1 MPAHPD
7 TGLIGRD
14 EETTRLRELLAR
26 SRGGHGS
33 GVLVEGEAGIGK
45 TALVEALTAE
55 AAAAGTRVLR
65 CRGVRGAGTGFAG
78 LHELLHPVL
87 DRLDALPPRQRE
99 ALRVVFGAAE
109 GTAPDRLLLSLAAL
123 GLLEEAAQ
131 DGPLLLLVEDLHW
144 LDRSTAEVLTFLPQ
158 RLRDL
163 PVLLLATSR
172 GGPGHD
178 AGRSFPEVLALEPLG
193 AADAATL
200 VDTRT
205 PGLPVQRRRVV
216 LREALGNPLAL
227 TELATAHAR
236 TDRGGGAR
244 IPMSRRLEETFLE
257 EVEELPEPTRR
268 ALLVVAAGEDASRQE
283 VFEALGGLGLSARDL
298 DPAERARLVR
308 GTGDRFEFRHP
319 LVGSAL
325 YDAAGTVERTAAH
338 GALAAVTRHPARRA
352 MHRASAAVGWDPGAA
367 AELAA
372 VAQTAARQ
380 GAGAEA
386 AAAWRRAAA
395 LTPDRD
401 ARARHLTAAAEA
413 ARRAGESVQAGALL
427 AEARA
432 VTSPALRG
440 TVRRAART
448 DWVLGMTADHRGRS
462 TSELV
467 ALAAGEPDARDRLEV
482 LVWAATRCHVL
493 QEPPPVR
500 AAVHAA
506 LRDAPPLPGS
516 ALRDVGLALV
526 VPGTRLDRDVVDR
539 FRAEA
544 PDVDGLLLNALAFS
558 AEEAG
563 DLATAELCWTTGVDL
578 HHATARTS
586 DEVVA
591 LCGRSTPRAGLGDL
605 TGALTDAEQAYRLGL
620 DLDLP
625 VVAAMAATVTAR
637 ARAWRGERDRAR
649 RALDDARAQPGAA
662 GFARVAA
669 STAWAAG
676 VVALLD
682 GRHADALADLART
695 TVNGPVALWAGA
707 DLAEPAA
714 RTGHPEL
721 VEEWARTASTVAA
734 TAGSA
739 HLALLVER
747 SRALAARDDDAGG
760 HYEAALELG
769 HRAGAGAGFDLART
783 QLHHGE
789 WLRRGRRITEA
800 REQLSAALRGFEAHG
815 VLPLADRARQEL
827 RAAGAAVVVPAGG
840 QEEAVRS
847 LTPQELLVVR
857 LAAQGLSNKEIA
869 DQVYLSHRTVGSHLS
884 HAFAKLQVTRRSQL
898 AGALGPHLAG

>member
-1 MPAHPD
+1 MPEHPA
-7 TGLIGRD
+7 TGLVGRQ
-14 EETTRLRELLAR
+14 EETARLRALLTGAR
-26 SRGGHGS
+26 TGHGS

-65 CRGVRGAGTGFAG
+65 CRGVRGAATGFAG

-87 DRLDALPPRQRE
+87 DRLEALPPRQRQ

-123 GLLEEAAQ
+123 GVLEEAAQ

-144 LDRSTAEVLTFLPQ
+144 LDRSTVEVLTFLPQ
-158 RLRDL
+158 RLREL

-172 GGPGHD
+172 ERD
-178 AGRSFPEVLALEPLG
+178 RAFPETVALEPLTP
-193 AADAATL
+193 ADAEAL
-200 VDTRT
+200 VAART
-205 PGLPVQRRRVV
+205 PGLPGERRRVV

-236 TDRGGGAR
+236 TDRAAR
-244 IPMSRRLEETFLE
+244 AGTRVPMSRRLEETFLG
-257 EVEELPEPTRR
+257 EVEELPGPTRH
-268 ALLVVAAGEDASRQE
+268 ALLVVAAGEDATRQE
-283 VFEALGGLGLSARDL
+283 VFEALGGLGLSAGDL
-298 DPAERARLVR
+298 DPAERARLLR

-325 YDAAGTVERTAAH
+325 YDAAGSVARAAAH

-372 VAQTAARQ
+372 VAETAARQ
-380 GAGAEA
+380 GAGTEA

-401 ARARHLTAAAEA
+401 DRARHLTAAAEA
-413 ARRAGESVQAGALL
+413 ARRAGASVEAAALL

-432 VTSPALRG
+432 VTSPALRA

-448 DWVLGMTADHRGRS
+448 DWVLSMTADHRGRS

-467 ALAAGEPDARDRLEV
+467 ALAEGEPDARDRLEV

-500 AAVHAA
+500 AAVHTA
-506 LRDAPPLPGS
+506 LRDTPTVPGS

-526 VPGTRLDRDVVDR
+526 VPGARLDRDVVDR

-544 PDVDGLLLNALAFS
+544 PDVDGVLLNALAFS

-563 DLATAELCWTTGVDL
+563 DLATAELCWTTGVDV
-578 HHATARTS
+578 HHATARSS
-586 DEVVA
+586 DEVIA
-591 LCGRSTPRAGLGDL
+591 LCGRASPRAGLGDL

-637 ARAWRGERDRAR
+637 ARAWRGERDRAQ
-649 RALDDARAQPGAA
+649 RALDEARALPGAA

-676 VVALLD
+676 VAALLD

-695 TVNGPVALWAGA
+695 AVNGPVALWAGA

-714 RTGHPEL
+714 RTGRPDL
-721 VEEWARTASTVAA
+721 VEEWARTASAVAG
-734 TAGSA
+734 TGGSA

-747 SRALAARDDDAGG
+747 SRALVAADDVAGT
-760 HYEAALELG
+760 HYEAALAHG
-769 HRAGAGAGFDLART
+769 RRAGAGADLDLART
-783 QLHHGE
+783 RLHHGE

-800 REQLSAALRGFEAHG
+800 RQELAAALRSFEAHG

-840 QEEAVRS
+840 REEAVRS

-884 HAFAKLQVTRRSQL
+884 HAFAKLHVTRRSQL
-898 AGALGPHLAG
+898 VGALGPDLPG